1 VPQLPTLTQAR
12 YHAGPDWGD
21 VLRVAGME
29 PPPPVERGDAMRG
42 LSPVEALDLCLEVFG
57 VLASVKQ
64 AERFARANDLRFAYA
79 RPLPSPDER
88 MAELIEQRNARG
100 LDTPLK
106 PPPRDQQPDYCQRVD
121 PERIPEHY
129 RVPALRGHT
138 RGRSRASLD
147 GFLDQLPSGLLPVR
161 ELYREYVRRNLDATH
176 EPAMRP
182 YGGFVALRDEA
193 AAARIAQRRR
203 DP

>member
-1 VPQLPTLTQAR
+1 VAWLLREIARSRSARVPQLPTLTQAR

-42 LSPVEALDLCLEVFG
+42 LSPVEAPDLCLEVFG

-79 RPLPSPDER
+79 RPLPARTSGWPSSSSNGTHAAWTPRSSRLRVISSPTT
-88 MAELIEQRNARG
+88 ASAS
-100 LDTPLK
+100 T
-106 PPPRDQQPDYCQRVD
+106 

-138 RGRSRASLD
+138 PGRSRASLD

-176 EPAMRP
+176 EP
-182 YGGFVALRDEA
+182 
-193 AAARIAQRRR
+193 
-203 DP
+203 